1 MKTTIKQ
8 EVVHQLL
15 RWLEGNIH
23 TPLTIN
29 DFVEKSGYSKW
40 HLQRIFK
47 EVTGQKLASY
57 CRQRRLTS
65 SAVMLRLFDKQI
77 DSVGSEH
84 GFSSHNVYHKTF
96 KRHFNVTPAQYRDAP
111 HWSCEG
117 LCPPINLTTM
127 NVPEGELVELDGLH
141 LSGCVNNYAFTLDT
155 IVDFSWR
162 ERDSFWQR
170 RLNALA
176 EQPDMLYGLINVIRG
191 GPRTG
196 DRATLQYLTCLE
208 QDTCATDAAQMQISI
223 EKQPYLKFSYRGD
236 ERLYSTFIDLIY
248 QHALPTVG
256 AVRRDGY
263 DVERI
268 DRREPLEGRMVVV
281 DYFVPVLAENYSMP
295 VP

>member
-1 MKTTIKQ
+1 MKTTFKQ

-15 RWLEGNIH
+15 HWLEGNIH

-96 KRHFNVTPAQYRDAP
+96 KRHFNVTPAQYRDAL
-111 HWSCEG
+111 HWSCKG
-117 LCPPINLTTM
+117 LCPPINLSEM
-127 NVPEGELVELDGLH
+127 AVPEGKLVELEAMTLQGSVTD
-141 LSGCVNNYAFTLDT
+141 YAFTLDT
-155 IVDFSWR
+155 ICDFCWDQRAILWR
-162 ERDSFWQR
+162 QR
-170 RLNALA
+170 LA
-176 EQPDMLYGLINVIRG
+176 AAAAKPTALYGLTNVIKG
-191 GPRTG
+191 GPRAD
-196 DRATLQYLTCLE
+196 DRATLQYLACF
-208 QDTCATDAAQMQISI
+208 DSDAANGEEPWVQVEI
-223 EKQPYLKFSYRGD
+223 EKQTYLHFTFSGD
-236 ERLYSTFIDLIY
+236 VQQFADFIKLIY
-248 QHALPTVG
+248 EHALPTAG

-263 DVERI
+263 DIERI
-268 DRREPLEGRMVVV
+268 DPQRIRSSGVGRI
-281 DYFVPVLAENYSMP
+281 DYYVPVI
-295 VP
+295 V

>member
-1 MKTTIKQ
+1 MKTTFKQ

-15 RWLEGNIH
+15 HWLEGNIH

-96 KRHFNVTPAQYRDAP
+96 KRHFNVTPAQYRDAL
-111 HWSCEG
+111 HWSCKG
-117 LCPPINLTTM
+117 LCPPINLSEM
-127 NVPEGELVELDGLH
+127 VVPEGKLVELDAMTLQGR
-141 LSGCVNNYAFTLDT
+141 VTDYAFTLDT
-155 IVDFSWR
+155 ICHFCWDQRAILWR
-162 ERDSFWQR
+162 QR
-170 RLNALA
+170 LA
-176 EQPDMLYGLINVIRG
+176 AAAAKPTALYGLTNVIKG
-191 GPRTG
+191 GPRA
-196 DRATLQYLTCLE
+196 DDCATLQYLACFNS
-208 QDTCATDAAQMQISI
+208 DAAAGEDSLVQVEL
-223 EKQPYLKFSYRGD
+223 EKQTYLHFTFNGD
-236 ERLYSTFIDLIY
+236 VQQFADFIKLIY
-248 QHALPTVG
+248 EHALPTAG

-263 DVERI
+263 DIERI
-268 DRREPLEGRMVVV
+268 DPQRFSGSGTGCI
-281 DYFVPVLAENYSMP
+281 DYYVPVL
-295 VP
+295 V

>member
-1 MKTTIKQ
+1 MKNTFKQ

-96 KRHFNVTPAQYRDAP
+96 KRHFNVTPAQYRDAL
-111 HWSCEG
+111 HWSCKG
-117 LCPPINLTTM
+117 LCPPINLSEM
-127 NVPEGELVELDGLH
+127 AVPEGQLVELDAMTLQGR
-141 LSGCVNNYAFTLDT
+141 VTDYAFTLDT
-155 IVDFSWR
+155 ICHFCWDQRAILWR
-162 ERDSFWQR
+162 ER
-170 RLNALA
+170 LA
-176 EQPDMLYGLINVIRG
+176 SAVAKPTALYGLTNVIKG
-191 GPRTG
+191 GPRA
-196 DRATLQYLTCLE
+196 DDCATLQYLACFDP
-208 QDTCATDAAQMQISI
+208 DTASGEEPLVQVDI
-223 EKQPYLKFSYRGD
+223 EKQTYLHFTFSGD
-236 ERLYSTFIDLIY
+236 VQQFADFIKLIY
-248 QHALPTVG
+248 EHALPTAG

-263 DVERI
+263 DIERI
-268 DRREPLEGRMVVV
+268 DPQRIRSAGTARI
-281 DYFVPVLAENYSMP
+281 DYYVPVI
-295 VP
+295 V

>member
-1 MKTTIKQ
+1 MKTTFKQ

-15 RWLEGNIH
+15 HWLEGNIH

-96 KRHFNVTPAQYRDAP
+96 KRHFNVTPAQYRDAL
-111 HWSCEG
+111 HWSCKG
-117 LCPPINLTTM
+117 LCPPINLSEM
-127 NVPEGELVELDGLH
+127 AVPEGKLVELDAMTLQGR
-141 LSGCVNNYAFTLDT
+141 VTDYAFTLDT
-155 IVDFSWR
+155 ICHFCWDQRAVLWR
-162 ERDSFWQR
+162 QR
-170 RLNALA
+170 LA
-176 EQPDMLYGLINVIRG
+176 AAAAKPTALYGLTNVIKG
-191 GPRTG
+191 GPRA
-196 DRATLQYLTCLE
+196 DDCATLQYLACFNS
-208 QDTCATDAAQMQISI
+208 DAEGGEEPLVQVEI
-223 EKQPYLKFSYRGD
+223 EKQTYLHFTFSGD
-236 ERLYSTFIDLIY
+236 VQQFADFIKLIY
-248 QHALPTVG
+248 EHSLPTAG

-263 DVERI
+263 DIERI
-268 DRREPLEGRMVVV
+268 DPQRFSSSGTGRI
-281 DYFVPVLAENYSMP
+281 DYYVPVI
-295 VP
+295 V

>member
-1 MKTTIKQ
+1 MKNTFKQ

-15 RWLEGNIH
+15 HWLESNIH

-96 KRHFNVTPAQYRDAP
+96 KRHFNVTPAQYRDAL

-117 LCPPINLTTM
+117 LCPPINLSTM
-127 NVPEGELVELDGLH
+127 SVPQGEPVILDGLRFAA
-141 LSGCVNNYAFTLDT
+141 SVNEYAFTMDT
-155 IVDFSWR
+155 LESFSWP
-162 ERDSFWQR
+162 ERSAFWQQ
-170 RLNALA
+170 RLATLTQ
-176 EQPDMLYGLINVIRG
+176 QPATLFGLINVLKG
-191 GPRTG
+191 GPRPG
-196 DRATLQYLTCLE
+196 DSGTLQYFTCLQQE
-208 QDTCATDAAQMQISI
+208 QTDAASQVQLEIMQ
-223 EKQPYLKFSYRGD
+223 QPYLHFRFSGD
-236 ERLYSTFIDLIY
+236 IGQYGHFIHMIY
-248 QHALPTVG
+248 DHALPALA

-263 DVERI
+263 DIERI
-268 DRREPLEGRMVVV
+268 DRRWLEQQSGQCNI
-281 DYFVPVLAENYSMP
+281 DYYVPVL
-295 VP
+295 V

>member
-1 MKTTIKQ
+1 MKTTFKQ

-15 RWLEGNIH
+15 HWLEGNIH

-96 KRHFNVTPAQYRDAP
+96 KRHFNITPAQYRDAV

-117 LCPPINLTTM
+117 LCPPINLTAM
-127 NVPEGELVELDGLH
+127 KVPEGKLVEMESLH
-141 LSGCVNNYAFTLDT
+141 LSGCLNSFAFTIAT
-155 IVDFSWR
+155 IDDFTWR
-162 ERDSFWQR
+162 ERDSFWQK
-170 RLNALA
+170 RLTDLDAA
-176 EQPDMLYGLINVIRG
+176 PARLYGLINVIKG
-191 GPRTG
+191 GPRAE
-196 DRATLQYLTCLE
+196 DCATLQYLTCLK
-208 QDTCATDAAQMQISI
+208 QNDAGADEAPMQLTL
-223 EKQPYLKFSYRGD
+223 EKQHYLQFKYRGD
-236 ERLYSTFIDLIY
+236 ERLYNTFIQLIY
-248 QHALPTVG
+248 KHALPGIG

-268 DRREPLEGRMVVV
+268 DRSELQMGRTLVV
-281 DYFVPVLAENYSMP
+281 DYFVPVL
-295 VP
+295 V